1 MKRKR
6 DAAVLCFVNRS
17 TWSSCQLHIL
27 LLVMVTE
34 EAFQT
39 LTWRTH
45 LQLGIRAAKE
55 SLILQDINLEVPGV
69 TAQQLHIHQESVE
82 STWHLLPEVGL
93 CPCGIQQTEFGQN
106 KWVELTALPLHRL

>member
-1 MKRKR
+1 
-6 DAAVLCFVNRS
+6 
-17 TWSSCQLHIL
+17 
-27 LLVMVTE
+27 MVTE

-45 LQLGIRAAKE
+45 LQLGIQAAKE

-82 STWHLLPEVGL
+82 ST
-93 CPCGIQQTEFGQN
+93 
-106 KWVELTALPLHRL
+106 